1 MRKNGIISSPQR
13 LVDAVAPYAYGA
25 LANSKGWRKY
35 TRTLKRGS
43 PGQRELAREIEKDAR
58 WFKRKGLSTAR
69 GIYSAKI
76 KTDLS
81 DLGKTYPREKM
92 EELNPHIDLKIHTT
106 ISREEL
112 RSAPLAAFD
121 SGLMDRRTGVV
132 TRINR
137 IKLFLPLIAS
147 AANRGGGPPV
157 TLGGYK
163 RIKQQ
168 TRDAIDH
175 EFRHFTQNALLDV
188 LSGKKKWPNRQSYE
202 TALNEIGLEAFDRPA
217 KPDYLLQKVEY
228 FPWIGDIFSEVRRRA
243 DSENRYAEKQG
254 EKPFLLTSD
263 TFDQFSLDDS
273 PMGGDFTQ
281 FVKDLR
287 LHSPDRF
294 QRYLVEKTAFIND
307 YNEAVLT
314 RRQQR
319 RYLTPQRV
327 VSEVLLDL
335 DIEDR
340 GLAAW
345 LRQNREWAEETA
357 QEAL

>member
-13 LVDAVAPYAYGA
+13 IVDAVAPYAYGA
-25 LANSKGWRKY
+25 LANSKGWREY

-43 PGQRELAREIEKDAR
+43 PGQRELAQEIEKDAR
-58 WFKRKGLSTAR
+58 WFKSKTDRRPAKGV
-69 GIYSAKI
+69 YSAKV

-81 DLGKTYPREKM
+81 DLGETYPRDKM
-92 EELNPHIDLKIHTT
+92 EELNPYIDLKIHTKV
-106 ISREEL
+106 SRAEL
-112 RSAPLAAFD
+112 KSAPLASFD
-121 SGLMDRRTGVV
+121 SGLIGRRTGVV

-137 IKLFLPLIAS
+137 IKLFLPLIAVM
-147 AANRGGGPPV
+147 ANRGGLPV

-188 LSGKKKWPNRQSYE
+188 LSGKKKWPNKQSYE
-202 TALNEIGLEAFDRPA
+202 KAINEIGLEAFDRSA
-217 KPDYLLQKVEY
+217 KPDYLLQKAEY
-228 FPWIGDIFSEVRRRA
+228 FPWIGDIFAEVRRRA
-243 DSENRYAEKQG
+243 DSENQYAEKQG

-273 PMGGDFTQ
+273 PLGGDFTE
-281 FVKDLR
+281 FVAKLA

-335 DIEDR
+335 DIENR

>member
-25 LANSKGWRKY
+25 LANSKGWREY

-43 PGQRELAREIEKDAR
+43 PGQRELARAVERDAL
-58 WFKRKGLSTAR
+58 WFKRKGIRPAR

-76 KTDLS
+76 ETDLS
-81 DLGKTYPREKM
+81 DLGETYPREKM
-92 EELNPHIDLKIHTT
+92 EELNPYIDLKIHTT
-106 ISREEL
+106 VSRAEL
-112 RSAPLAAFD
+112 SSAPLAAFD
-121 SGLMDRRTGVV
+121 SGIIDRRTGGV

-137 IKLFLPLIAS
+137 IKLYLPLIAS
-147 AANRGGGPPV
+147 AANRGGLPV
-157 TLGGYK
+157 TIGGYK

-188 LSGKKKWPNRQSYE
+188 LSGKKKWPNIPSYE
-202 TALNEIGLEAFDRPA
+202 KALNEIGLEAFERPT
-217 KPDYLLQKVEY
+217 KPDYLLKKVEY

-243 DSENRYAEKQG
+243 DDENQYAEKQG

-281 FVKDLR
+281 FVKDL
-287 LHSPDRF
+287 HPDF
-294 QRYLVEKTAFIND
+294 V
-307 YNEAVLT
+307 
-314 RRQQR
+314 
-319 RYLTPQRV
+319 
-327 VSEVLLDL
+327 
-335 DIEDR
+335 
-340 GLAAW
+340 
-345 LRQNREWAEETA
+345 
-357 QEAL
+357 